1 MEDEYKEE
9 RLLPKWQIDTKLIYK
24 IWKKE
29 TFNFKES
36 HSPLFE
42 RDYIVELRLLENNII
57 EAYYPNS
64 LLSTVKL
71 LNSANK
77 HFGKINH
84 AQQNTLYYEID
95 ENFQF
100 KEIKNLD
107 KIIQNITSIKEQLKQ
122 VVSEAEY
129 EEIVEDIEVLE
140 STPSYVSKHF
150 GKDIETI
157 HDFYGTTVY
166 GGYYFDLEAQND
178 ISSKSVKT
186 KLLGLIRLNLG
197 QIDVLQADFID
208 EETYQIEL
216 LKGKDTISTKSRQ
229 NFEEIKEQFVNHQ
242 FNMVDH
248 KDITLHHQKYLYSK
262 HDFILRTYQ
271 YEFKIDTPKMKKLM
285 QRKIELIT

>member
-1 MEDEYKEE
+1 MEDTNEEE
-9 RLLPKWQIDTKLIYK
+9 RLLPKWPIDTKLVYK

-42 RDYIVELRLLENNII
+42 RDYTVELRLLENNIV

-71 LNSANK
+71 LNAANK

-95 ENFQF
+95 DNFKFQG
-100 KEIKNLD
+100 IKNLD
-107 KIIQNITSIKEQLKQ
+107 KLIQNIKTIKQQLKE
-122 VVSEAEY
+122 VISAAEY
-129 EEIVEDIEVLE
+129 EEIVDDIEVLE

-157 HDFYGTTVY
+157 HDFYGSPVY
-166 GGYYFDLEAQND
+166 DGYYFDLEEKDNL
-178 ISSKSVKT
+178 SKSFKK
-186 KLLGLIRLNLG
+186 KLLGLIKLNLG
-197 QIDVLQADFID
+197 QIDILQTDFID

-229 NFEEIKEQFVNHQ
+229 NFEQIKEEFVNHQ
-242 FNMVDH
+242 FKMDDH
-248 KDITLHHQKYLYSK
+248 KDITLHHQKYFYSK
-262 HDFILRTYQ
+262 QDFILRTYQ
-271 YEFKIDTPKMKKLM
+271 YEFKIDTPKMKKIM
-285 QRKIELIT
+285 QRTIELID